1 MSLLNRV
8 QQLPKGFVWGAATA
22 AYQTEG
28 STKVA
33 GKGKTMW
40 DDYLVAQGRFLP
52 DPASDFYNRYEEDIR
67 LSAEHGLNAIRV
79 SIAWTRIFPNGDD
92 AEPLAEGVK
101 HYHELFACCKKY
113 GVEPYV
119 SLHHFD
125 SPAALFN
132 QGDWLNRKTVDAYV
146 RYAEF
151 CFREFRE
158 VKNWFTINELISLS
172 HSQYIQG
179 NFPPNHHF
187 DVTSG
192 IQSQHN
198 ELVAHAR
205 AVNLYKD
212 LDETE
217 HLGGRIG
224 MVNVL
229 TPAYPATDSPAD
241 QHAADLYNAFYTDF
255 IMDGAFLG
263 HYSARTLSLINE
275 ILRANNATLTVE
287 DSDMEELA
295 KAAPRND
302 MFGLNYYQSAF
313 IAAYDGESTNSFN
326 GTGDKGTSCFKFK
339 GVGQQVDM
347 PGIPTTDWD
356 WLIYPQGLYDTLKHI
371 SATYPNLPV
380 IYITENGLG
389 HKDPEPDA
397 NGIVADPERIDFV
410 DQHMEKVLQARAEGV
425 DVQGY
430 FIWSLQDQFS
440 WANGY
445 NKRYGLFYIDF
456 DTQNATS
463 SSRHSGTR
471 SSPTLWRTRS
481 SASPR
486 FPPRRERPYAI
497 QTQPLPSL
505 PLGPAPPAPGLLA
518 SGRPYR
524 FSTSMPLRFHAKR
537 SVNYGIDR

>member
-52 DPASDFYNRYEEDIR
+52 DPASDCYEEDIR

-313 IAAYDGESTNSFN
+313 IAAYDGEN
-326 GTGDKGTSCFKFK
+326 GTGNILWSWHVWVTDYS
-339 GVGQQVDM
+339 
-347 PGIPTTDWD
+347 PSATTDATILLPD
-356 WLIYPQGLYDTLKHI
+356 NQRILKLQNGATSYKPIMDRCLGAYDGYVSVPSDILDM
-371 SATYPNLPV
+371 SRA
-380 IYITENGLG
+380 NGF
-389 HKDPEPDA
+389 HYQRARKDPFPGSYTAEKIANQYKFTINAALPPKHCLNRYNHMGDA
-397 NGIVADPERIDFV
+397 D
-410 DQHMEKVLQARAEGV
+410 
-425 DVQGY
+425 
-430 FIWSLQDQFS
+430 
-440 WANGY
+440 
-445 NKRYGLFYIDF
+445 
-456 DTQNATS
+456 
-463 SSRHSGTR
+463 R
-471 SSPTLWRTRS
+471 S
-481 SASPR
+481 
-486 FPPRRERPYAI
+486 
-497 QTQPLPSL
+497 
-505 PLGPAPPAPGLLA
+505 
-518 SGRPYR
+518 
-524 FSTSMPLRFHAKR
+524 
-537 SVNYGIDR
+537 

>member
-1 MSLLNRV
+1 MSYLNRV
-8 QQLPKGFVWGAATA
+8 KKLPGGFVWGAATA

-67 LSAEHGLNAIRV
+67 LAAEHGVNAIRV
-79 SIAWTRIFPNGDD
+79 SIPWSRIFPNGDD
-92 AEPLAEGVK
+92 AKPIAEGVA
-101 HYHELFACCKKY
+101 HYHELFACCNKY

-119 SLHHFD
+119 TLHHFD
-125 SPAALFN
+125 TPATLFDA
-132 QGDWLNRKTVDAYV
+132 GDWLNRRTVDAFV

-151 CFREFRE
+151 CFREYTE
-158 VKNWFTINELISLS
+158 VGNWFTINELISLS

-179 NFPPNHHF
+179 NFPPSHRF
-187 DVTSG
+187 DVESG

-205 AVNLYKD
+205 VINLYKD
-212 LDETE
+212 LDAELN
-217 HLGGRIG
+217 LGGRIG

-229 TPAYPATDSPAD
+229 TPAYPATDSKAD
-241 QHAADLYNAFYTDF
+241 RHAADLYNAFYTDF

-263 HYSARTLSLINE
+263 YYSERTMALIDE
-275 ILRANNATLTVE
+275 ILDANGAELTIE
-287 DSDMEELA
+287 DGDMEELA

-339 GVGQQVDM
+339 GVGQQVDI

-356 WLIYPQGLYDTLKHI
+356 WVIYPQGLYDVLKRI
-371 SATYPNLPV
+371 SSIYPNLPTV
-380 IYITENGLG
+380 YITENGLG
-389 HKDPEPDA
+389 HKDPEPDTA
-397 NGIVADPERIDFV
+397 GIVEDPERIDFV
-410 DQHMEKVLQARAEGV
+410 DQHLEKILQARSENV

-445 NKRYGLFYIDF
+445 NKRYGLIYIDF
-456 DTQNATS
+456 KDQKRYLKQSALWYKELADT
-463 SSRHSGTR
+463 
-471 SSPTLWRTRS
+471 
-481 SASPR
+481 
-486 FPPRRERPYAI
+486 
-497 QTQPLPSL
+497 
-505 PLGPAPPAPGLLA
+505 
-518 SGRPYR
+518 
-524 FSTSMPLRFHAKR
+524 M
-537 SVNYGIDR
+537 DD

>member
-1 MSLLNRV
+1 
-8 QQLPKGFVWGAATA
+8 
-22 AYQTEG
+22 
-28 STKVA
+28 
-33 GKGKTMW
+33 
-40 DDYLVAQGRFLP
+40 
-52 DPASDFYNRYEEDIR
+52 
-67 LSAEHGLNAIRV
+67 
-79 SIAWTRIFPNGDD
+79 
-92 AEPLAEGVK
+92 
-101 HYHELFACCKKY
+101 
-113 GVEPYV
+113 
-119 SLHHFD
+119 
-125 SPAALFN
+125 
-132 QGDWLNRKTVDAYV
+132 
-146 RYAEF
+146 
-151 CFREFRE
+151 
-158 VKNWFTINELISLS
+158 
-172 HSQYIQG
+172 
-179 NFPPNHHF
+179 
-187 DVTSG
+187 
-192 IQSQHN
+192 
-198 ELVAHAR
+198 
-205 AVNLYKD
+205 
-212 LDETE
+212 
-217 HLGGRIG
+217 
-224 MVNVL
+224 
-229 TPAYPATDSPAD
+229 
-241 QHAADLYNAFYTDF
+241 
-255 IMDGAFLG
+255 MDGAFLG

-425 DVQGY
+425 AVRGY

-456 DTQNATS
+456 DTQKRYIKQSA
-463 SSRHSGTR
+463 
-471 SSPTLWRTRS
+471 LWYK
-481 SASPR
+481 
-486 FPPRRERPYAI
+486 E
-497 QTQPLPSL
+497 
-505 PLGPAPPAPGLLA
+505 LA
-518 SGRPYR
+518 D
-524 FSTSMPLRFHAKR
+524 TMA
-537 SVNYGIDR
+537 DAQ

>member
-1 MSLLNRV
+1 MSYLNRV
-8 QQLPKGFVWGAATA
+8 KKLPGGFVWGAATA

-67 LSAEHGLNAIRV
+67 LAAEHGVNAIRV
-79 SIAWTRIFPNGDD
+79 SIPWSRIFPNGDD
-92 AEPLAEGVK
+92 AKPIAEGVA

-113 GVEPYV
+113 DVEPYV
-119 SLHHFD
+119 TLHHFD
-125 SPAALFN
+125 TPATLFDA
-132 QGDWLNRKTVDAYV
+132 GDWLSRRTVDAFV

-151 CFREFRE
+151 CFREYTE
-158 VKNWFTINELISLS
+158 VGNWFTINELISLS

-179 NFPPNHHF
+179 NFPPSHRF
-187 DVTSG
+187 DVESG

-205 AVNLYKD
+205 VINLYKD
-212 LDETE
+212 LDAELN
-217 HLGGRIG
+217 LGGRIG

-229 TPAYPATDSPAD
+229 TPAYPATDSKAD
-241 QHAADLYNAFYTDF
+241 RHAADLYNAFYTDF

-263 HYSARTLSLINE
+263 YYSEHTMALIDE
-275 ILRANNATLTVE
+275 ILDANGAELTIE
-287 DSDMEELA
+287 DGDMEELA

-339 GVGQQVDM
+339 GVGQQVDIA
-347 PGIPTTDWD
+347 GIPTTDWD
-356 WLIYPQGLYDTLKHI
+356 WVIYPQGLYDVLKRI
-371 SATYPNLPV
+371 SSIYPNLPTV
-380 IYITENGLG
+380 YITENGLG
-389 HKDPEPDA
+389 HKDPEPGA
-397 NGIVADPERIDFV
+397 AGIVEDPERIDFV
-410 DQHMEKVLQARAEGV
+410 DQHLEKILQARSENV

-445 NKRYGLFYIDF
+445 NKRYGLIYIDF
-456 DTQNATS
+456 KDQKRYLKQSALWYKELADTM
-463 SSRHSGTR
+463 G
-471 SSPTLWRTRS
+471 
-481 SASPR
+481 
-486 FPPRRERPYAI
+486 
-497 QTQPLPSL
+497 
-505 PLGPAPPAPGLLA
+505 
-518 SGRPYR
+518 
-524 FSTSMPLRFHAKR
+524 
-537 SVNYGIDR
+537 D

>member
-1 MSLLNRV
+1 MSYLNRV
-8 QQLPKGFVWGAATA
+8 KKLPGGFVWGAATA

-67 LSAEHGLNAIRV
+67 LAAEHGVNAIRV
-79 SIAWTRIFPNGDD
+79 SIPWSRIFPNGDD
-92 AEPLAEGVK
+92 AKPIAEGVA
-101 HYHELFACCKKY
+101 HYHELFACCDKY

-119 SLHHFD
+119 TLHHFD
-125 SPAALFN
+125 TPATLFDA
-132 QGDWLNRKTVDAYV
+132 GDWLNRRTVDAFV

-151 CFREFRE
+151 CFREYTE
-158 VKNWFTINELISLS
+158 VRNWFTINELISLS

-179 NFPPNHHF
+179 NFPPSHRF
-187 DVTSG
+187 DVESG

-205 AVNLYKD
+205 VINLYKD
-212 LDETE
+212 LDAELN
-217 HLGGRIG
+217 LGGRIG

-229 TPAYPATDSPAD
+229 TPAYPATDSKAD
-241 QHAADLYNAFYTDF
+241 RHAADLYNAFYTDF

-263 HYSARTLSLINE
+263 YYSERTMALIDE
-275 ILRANNATLTVE
+275 ILDANGAELTIE
-287 DSDMEELA
+287 DGDMEELA
-295 KAAPRND
+295 KAAPHND

-339 GVGQQVDM
+339 GVGQQVDI

-356 WLIYPQGLYDTLKHI
+356 WVIYPQGLYDVLKRI
-371 SATYPNLPV
+371 SSIYPNLPTV
-380 IYITENGLG
+380 YITENGLG
-389 HKDPEPDA
+389 HKDPEPDTA
-397 NGIVADPERIDFV
+397 GIVEDPERIDFV
-410 DQHMEKVLQARAEGV
+410 DQHLEKILQARSENV

-445 NKRYGLFYIDF
+445 NKRYGLIYIDF
-456 DTQNATS
+456 KDQKRYLKQSALWYKELADTM
-463 SSRHSGTR
+463 G
-471 SSPTLWRTRS
+471 
-481 SASPR
+481 
-486 FPPRRERPYAI
+486 
-497 QTQPLPSL
+497 
-505 PLGPAPPAPGLLA
+505 
-518 SGRPYR
+518 
-524 FSTSMPLRFHAKR
+524 
-537 SVNYGIDR
+537 D

>member
-1 MSLLNRV
+1 M
-8 QQLPKGFVWGAATA
+8 
-22 AYQTEG
+22 
-28 STKVA
+28 
-33 GKGKTMW
+33 
-40 DDYLVAQGRFLP
+40 
-52 DPASDFYNRYEEDIR
+52 
-67 LSAEHGLNAIRV
+67 
-79 SIAWTRIFPNGDD
+79 
-92 AEPLAEGVK
+92 
-101 HYHELFACCKKY
+101 
-113 GVEPYV
+113 
-119 SLHHFD
+119 
-125 SPAALFN
+125 
-132 QGDWLNRKTVDAYV
+132 
-146 RYAEF
+146 
-151 CFREFRE
+151 
-158 VKNWFTINELISLS
+158 
-172 HSQYIQG
+172 
-179 NFPPNHHF
+179 
-187 DVTSG
+187 TSG

-229 TPAYPATDSPAD
+229 TPAYPATDSPDD

-456 DTQNATS
+456 DTQKRYIKQSA
-463 SSRHSGTR
+463 
-471 SSPTLWRTRS
+471 LWYK
-481 SASPR
+481 
-486 FPPRRERPYAI
+486 E
-497 QTQPLPSL
+497 
-505 PLGPAPPAPGLLA
+505 LA
-518 SGRPYR
+518 D
-524 FSTSMPLRFHAKR
+524 TMA
-537 SVNYGIDR
+537 DAQ

>member
-1 MSLLNRV
+1 M
-8 QQLPKGFVWGAATA
+8 
-22 AYQTEG
+22 
-28 STKVA
+28 
-33 GKGKTMW
+33 
-40 DDYLVAQGRFLP
+40 
-52 DPASDFYNRYEEDIR
+52 
-67 LSAEHGLNAIRV
+67 
-79 SIAWTRIFPNGDD
+79 
-92 AEPLAEGVK
+92 
-101 HYHELFACCKKY
+101 
-113 GVEPYV
+113 
-119 SLHHFD
+119 
-125 SPAALFN
+125 
-132 QGDWLNRKTVDAYV
+132 

-371 SATYPNLPV
+371 SATYPNLPRHL
-380 IYITENGLG
+380 YHRKRPGPQG
-389 HKDPEPDA
+389 P
-397 NGIVADPERIDFV
+397 R
-410 DQHMEKVLQARAEGV
+410 ARRKRHRRRSRAHRLCRPAHGEGAPGAREGV

-456 DTQNATS
+456 DTQKRYIKQSA
-463 SSRHSGTR
+463 
-471 SSPTLWRTRS
+471 LWYK
-481 SASPR
+481 
-486 FPPRRERPYAI
+486 E
-497 QTQPLPSL
+497 
-505 PLGPAPPAPGLLA
+505 LA
-518 SGRPYR
+518 D
-524 FSTSMPLRFHAKR
+524 TMA
-537 SVNYGIDR
+537 DAQ

>member
-101 HYHELFACCKKY
+101 HYHKLFACCKKY

-263 HYSARTLSLINE
+263 HYSAHTLSLINE

-287 DSDMEELA
+287 DGDMEELA

-456 DTQNATS
+456 DTQKRYIKQSA
-463 SSRHSGTR
+463 
-471 SSPTLWRTRS
+471 LWYK
-481 SASPR
+481 
-486 FPPRRERPYAI
+486 E
-497 QTQPLPSL
+497 
-505 PLGPAPPAPGLLA
+505 LA
-518 SGRPYR
+518 D
-524 FSTSMPLRFHAKR
+524 TMA
-537 SVNYGIDR
+537 DAQ

>member
-1 MSLLNRV
+1 MSYLNRV
-8 QQLPKGFVWGAATA
+8 KKLPGGFVWGAATA

-67 LSAEHGLNAIRV
+67 LAAEHGVNAIRV
-79 SIAWTRIFPNGDD
+79 SIPWSRIFPNGDD
-92 AEPLAEGVK
+92 AKPIAEGVA
-101 HYHELFACCKKY
+101 HYHELFACCNKY

-119 SLHHFD
+119 TLHHFD
-125 SPAALFN
+125 TPATLFDA
-132 QGDWLNRKTVDAYV
+132 GDWLNRRTVDAFV

-151 CFREFRE
+151 CFREYTE
-158 VKNWFTINELISLS
+158 VRNWFTINELISLS

-179 NFPPNHHF
+179 NFPPSHRF
-187 DVTSG
+187 DVESG

-205 AVNLYKD
+205 VINLYKD
-212 LDETE
+212 LDAELN
-217 HLGGRIG
+217 LGGRIG

-229 TPAYPATDSPAD
+229 TPAYPATDSKAD
-241 QHAADLYNAFYTDF
+241 RHAADLYNAFYTDF

-263 HYSARTLSLINE
+263 YYSEHTMALIDE
-275 ILRANNATLTVE
+275 ILDANGAELTIE
-287 DSDMEELA
+287 DGDMEELA

-339 GVGQQVDM
+339 GVGQQVDI

-356 WLIYPQGLYDTLKHI
+356 WVIYPQGLYDVLKRI
-371 SATYPNLPV
+371 STIYPNLPTV
-380 IYITENGLG
+380 YITENGLG
-389 HKDPEPDA
+389 HKDPEPGA
-397 NGIVADPERIDFV
+397 AGIVEDPERIDFV
-410 DQHMEKVLQARAEGV
+410 DQHLEKILQARSENV

-445 NKRYGLFYIDF
+445 NKRYGLIYIDF
-456 DTQNATS
+456 KDQKRYLKQSALWYKELADT
-463 SSRHSGTR
+463 
-471 SSPTLWRTRS
+471 
-481 SASPR
+481 
-486 FPPRRERPYAI
+486 
-497 QTQPLPSL
+497 
-505 PLGPAPPAPGLLA
+505 
-518 SGRPYR
+518 
-524 FSTSMPLRFHAKR
+524 M
-537 SVNYGIDR
+537 DD

>member
-1 MSLLNRV
+1 MSYLNRV
-8 QQLPKGFVWGAATA
+8 KKLPGGFVWGAATA

-67 LSAEHGLNAIRV
+67 LAAEHGVNAIRV
-79 SIAWTRIFPNGDD
+79 SIPWSRIFPNGDD
-92 AEPLAEGVK
+92 AEPIAEGVA

-119 SLHHFD
+119 TLHHFD
-125 SPAALFN
+125 TPATLFDA
-132 QGDWLNRKTVDAYV
+132 GDWLNRRTVDAFV

-151 CFREFRE
+151 CFREYTE
-158 VKNWFTINELISLS
+158 VGNWFTINELISLS

-179 NFPPNHHF
+179 NFPPSHRF
-187 DVTSG
+187 DVESG

-205 AVNLYKD
+205 VINLYKD
-212 LDETE
+212 LDAELN
-217 HLGGRIG
+217 LGGRIG

-229 TPAYPATDSPAD
+229 TPAYPATDSKAD
-241 QHAADLYNAFYTDF
+241 RHAADLYNAFYTDF

-263 HYSARTLSLINE
+263 YYSERTMALIDE
-275 ILRANNATLTVE
+275 ILDANGAELTIE
-287 DSDMEELA
+287 DGDMEELA

-339 GVGQQVDM
+339 GVGQQVDI

-356 WLIYPQGLYDTLKHI
+356 WVIYPQGLYDVLKRI
-371 SATYPNLPV
+371 STIYPNLPTV
-380 IYITENGLG
+380 YITENGLG
-389 HKDPEPDA
+389 HKDPEPDTA
-397 NGIVADPERIDFV
+397 GIVEDPERIDFV
-410 DQHMEKVLQARAEGV
+410 DQHLEKILQARSENV

-445 NKRYGLFYIDF
+445 NKRYGLIYIDF
-456 DTQNATS
+456 KDQKRHLKQSALWYKELADT
-463 SSRHSGTR
+463 
-471 SSPTLWRTRS
+471 
-481 SASPR
+481 
-486 FPPRRERPYAI
+486 
-497 QTQPLPSL
+497 
-505 PLGPAPPAPGLLA
+505 
-518 SGRPYR
+518 
-524 FSTSMPLRFHAKR
+524 M
-537 SVNYGIDR
+537 DD

>member
-22 AYQTEG
+22 AYQTE
-28 STKVA
+28 
-33 GKGKTMW
+33 GKTMW

-356 WLIYPQGLYDTLKHI
+356 WLIYPQGLYDFGMDCAKN
-371 SATYPNLPV
+371 YPDLEWFV
-380 IYITENGLG
+380 SENGIG
-389 HKDPEPDA
+389 IMDEYKNRDA
-397 NGIVADPERIDFV
+397 EGTIQDDYRVDFV
-410 DQHMEKVLQARAEGV
+410 RQHLEWVAKAISEGAKCR
-425 DVQGY
+425 GY
-430 FIWSLQDQFS
+430 HYWAVIDNWS
-440 WANGY
+440 WANAFK
-445 NKRYGLFYIDF
+445 NRYGFVEVDLMDGYKRRLKKSAAWLK
-456 DTQNATS
+456 QVATT
-463 SSRHSGTR
+463 H
-471 SSPTLWRTRS
+471 
-481 SASPR
+481 
-486 FPPRRERPYAI
+486 
-497 QTQPLPSL
+497 
-505 PLGPAPPAPGLLA
+505 
-518 SGRPYR
+518 
-524 FSTSMPLRFHAKR
+524 
-537 SVNYGIDR
+537 VVD

>member
-1 MSLLNRV
+1 MSYLNRV
-8 QQLPKGFVWGAATA
+8 KKLPGGFVWGAATA

-67 LSAEHGLNAIRV
+67 LAAEHGVNAIRV
-79 SIAWTRIFPNGDD
+79 SIPWSRIFPNGDD
-92 AEPLAEGVK
+92 AKPIAEGVA
-101 HYHELFACCKKY
+101 HYHELFACCNKY

-119 SLHHFD
+119 TLHHFD
-125 SPAALFN
+125 TPATLFDA
-132 QGDWLNRKTVDAYV
+132 GDWLNRRTVDAFV

-151 CFREFRE
+151 CFREYTE
-158 VKNWFTINELISLS
+158 VGNWFTINELISLS

-179 NFPPNHHF
+179 NFPPSHRF
-187 DVTSG
+187 DVESG

-205 AVNLYKD
+205 VINLYKD
-212 LDETE
+212 LDAELN
-217 HLGGRIG
+217 LGGRIG

-229 TPAYPATDSPAD
+229 TPAYPATDSKAD
-241 QHAADLYNAFYTDF
+241 RHAADLYNAFYTDF

-263 HYSARTLSLINE
+263 YYSERTMALIDE
-275 ILRANNATLTVE
+275 ILDANGAELTIE
-287 DSDMEELA
+287 DGDMEELA

-339 GVGQQVDM
+339 GVGQQVDI

-356 WLIYPQGLYDTLKHI
+356 WVIYPQGLYDVLKRI
-371 SATYPNLPV
+371 STIYPNLPTV
-380 IYITENGLG
+380 YITENGLG
-389 HKDPEPDA
+389 HKDPEPDTA
-397 NGIVADPERIDFV
+397 GIVEDPERIDFV
-410 DQHMEKVLQARAEGV
+410 DQHLEKILQARSENV

-445 NKRYGLFYIDF
+445 NKRYGLIYIDF
-456 DTQNATS
+456 KDQKRYLKQSALWYKELADT
-463 SSRHSGTR
+463 
-471 SSPTLWRTRS
+471 
-481 SASPR
+481 
-486 FPPRRERPYAI
+486 
-497 QTQPLPSL
+497 
-505 PLGPAPPAPGLLA
+505 
-518 SGRPYR
+518 
-524 FSTSMPLRFHAKR
+524 M
-537 SVNYGIDR
+537 DD

>member
-255 IMDGAFLG
+255 IMQPSGITNMQTEALMLDTHEKRPLYLQLTDALLKQIVDEYQADDKLPTEMELCDEYAVSRATVRLAMSELERRGSIYRIQGKGSFVAPKRVSELNSLLDFDFASHCDGVDPDAITKHFGGLTSGRPISVMMLQQFGCQSRDEIQRLELTYELEGSFIGADTFFISKSRVPNNQLDFQAFSRIMDDLSKSIQSVRES
-263 HYSARTLSLINE
+263 YRARQLS
-275 ILRANNATLTVE
+275 
-287 DSDMEELA
+287 DSEASNYGIA
-295 KAAPRND
+295 K
-302 MFGLNYYQSAF
+302 
-313 IAAYDGESTNSFN
+313 
-326 GTGDKGTSCFKFK
+326 
-339 GVGQQVDM
+339 
-347 PGIPTTDWD
+347 
-356 WLIYPQGLYDTLKHI
+356 
-371 SATYPNLPV
+371 LPV
-380 IYITENGLG
+380 IELTHYAYDSGGKLIS
-389 HKDPEPDA
+389 
-397 NGIVADPERIDFV
+397 IVCRT
-410 DQHMEKVLQARAEGV
+410 VLTGRVPYQN
-425 DVQGY
+425 
-430 FIWSLQDQFS
+430 FIFKS
-440 WANGY
+440 
-445 NKRYGLFYIDF
+445 
-456 DTQNATS
+456 
-463 SSRHSGTR
+463 
-471 SSPTLWRTRS
+471 
-481 SASPR
+481 
-486 FPPRRERPYAI
+486 
-497 QTQPLPSL
+497 
-505 PLGPAPPAPGLLA
+505 
-518 SGRPYR
+518 
-524 FSTSMPLRFHAKR
+524 
-537 SVNYGIDR
+537 

>member
-1 MSLLNRV
+1 MSYLNRV
-8 QQLPKGFVWGAATA
+8 KKLPGGFVWGAATA

-67 LSAEHGLNAIRV
+67 LAAEHGVNAIRV
-79 SIAWTRIFPNGDD
+79 SIPWSRIFPNGDD
-92 AEPLAEGVK
+92 AKPIAEGVA

-113 GVEPYV
+113 DVEPYV
-119 SLHHFD
+119 TLHHFD
-125 SPAALFN
+125 TPATLFDA
-132 QGDWLNRKTVDAYV
+132 GDWLSRRTVDAFV

-151 CFREFRE
+151 CFREYTE
-158 VKNWFTINELISLS
+158 VGNWFTINELISLS

-179 NFPPNHHF
+179 NFPPSHRF
-187 DVTSG
+187 DVESG

-205 AVNLYKD
+205 VINLYKD
-212 LDETE
+212 LDAELN
-217 HLGGRIG
+217 LGGRIG

-229 TPAYPATDSPAD
+229 TPAYPATDSKAD
-241 QHAADLYNAFYTDF
+241 RHAADLYNAFYTDF

-263 HYSARTLSLINE
+263 YYSEHTMALIDE
-275 ILRANNATLTVE
+275 ILDANGAELTIE
-287 DSDMEELA
+287 DGDMEELA

-339 GVGQQVDM
+339 GVGQQVDI

-356 WLIYPQGLYDTLKHI
+356 WVIYPQGLYDVLKRI
-371 SATYPNLPV
+371 SSIYPNLPTV
-380 IYITENGLG
+380 YITENGLG
-389 HKDPEPDA
+389 HKDPEPGA
-397 NGIVADPERIDFV
+397 AGIVEDPERIDFV
-410 DQHMEKVLQARAEGV
+410 DQHLEKILQARSENV

-445 NKRYGLFYIDF
+445 NKRYGLIYIDF
-456 DTQNATS
+456 KDQKRYLKQSALWYKELADTM
-463 SSRHSGTR
+463 G
-471 SSPTLWRTRS
+471 
-481 SASPR
+481 
-486 FPPRRERPYAI
+486 
-497 QTQPLPSL
+497 
-505 PLGPAPPAPGLLA
+505 
-518 SGRPYR
+518 
-524 FSTSMPLRFHAKR
+524 
-537 SVNYGIDR
+537 D

>member
-295 KAAPRND
+295 KAAPRN
-302 MFGLNYYQSAF
+302 
-313 IAAYDGESTNSFN
+313 
-326 GTGDKGTSCFKFK
+326 
-339 GVGQQVDM
+339 
-347 PGIPTTDWD
+347 
-356 WLIYPQGLYDTLKHI
+356 TLKHI

-456 DTQNATS
+456 DTQKRYIKQSA
-463 SSRHSGTR
+463 
-471 SSPTLWRTRS
+471 LWYK
-481 SASPR
+481 
-486 FPPRRERPYAI
+486 E
-497 QTQPLPSL
+497 
-505 PLGPAPPAPGLLA
+505 LA
-518 SGRPYR
+518 D
-524 FSTSMPLRFHAKR
+524 TMA
-537 SVNYGIDR
+537 DAQ